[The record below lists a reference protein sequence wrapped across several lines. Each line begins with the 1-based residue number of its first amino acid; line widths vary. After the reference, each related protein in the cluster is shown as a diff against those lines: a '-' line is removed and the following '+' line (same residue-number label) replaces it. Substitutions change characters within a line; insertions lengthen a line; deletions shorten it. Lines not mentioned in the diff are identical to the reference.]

1 MATHRI
7 GQGDGLHF
15 QHAPPTGEG
24 GLTFV
29 FVNALT
35 GDAASWE
42 GPVAAPLRAHGHGSL
57 VWNFRGQ
64 KDSPFSDPAAIT
76 ADGIVADARALLE
89 AEQPARPVY
98 VGLSIG
104 GLFALQLHLGGAL
117 ALGLLLINT
126 LRKPRPRLEWINAAT
141 HRAAVTGGP
150 RLIQDLMLPHL
161 MGPAWL
167 AANRSAF
174 LGDAAYEGLPPDSGT
189 ARLLAAGMEADWDV
203 AYEGVSVPVIALSGL
218 RDRVFYDA
226 ADVAELAARMP
237 KAERVD
243 LPDLG
248 HLIPVERPQAVLDA
262 CLALAARIA

>member
-1 MATHRI
+1 MAVHQLGPGDALHVEHR
-7 GQGDGLHF
+7 
-15 QHAPPTGEG
+15 PPAGEG

-42 GPVAAPLRAHGHGSL
+42 ATVAAPLRGHGHGSL
-57 VWNFRGQ
+57 LWNFRGQ

-76 ADGIVADARALLE
+76 AEGIVADARALLD
-89 AEQPARPVY
+89 AERPARPVY

-104 GLFALQLHLGGAL
+104 GLFALQLHLGGAP
-117 ALGLLLINT
+117 AIGLLLINT

-141 HRAAVTGGP
+141 HRAALTGGP

-167 AANRSAF
+167 AANRNAF
-174 LGDAAYEGLPPDSGT
+174 LGEAPYEGLPPDSGT
-189 ARLLAAGMEADWDV
+189 ARLLAAGMGAEWDV
-203 AYEGVSVPVIALSGL
+203 DYERVSVPVMVLSGL

-226 ADVAELAARMP
+226 ADVAELAVRMP

-243 LPDLG
+243 LPDFG
-248 HLIPVERPQAVLDA
+248 HLIPMERPQAVVDA